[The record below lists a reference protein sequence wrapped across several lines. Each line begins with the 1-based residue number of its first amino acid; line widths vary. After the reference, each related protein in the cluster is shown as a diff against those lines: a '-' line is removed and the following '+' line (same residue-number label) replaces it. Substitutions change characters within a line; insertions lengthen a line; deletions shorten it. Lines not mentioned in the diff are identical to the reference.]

1 MASPAE
7 AGKADVAVQLDRV
20 KARIDEVHGD
30 LVHTIDALQK
40 LNTEPRQSELQSRA
54 TCRQGARKSTRV
66 EFVLQHAGCLSCDR
80 HPTELFWERA
90 RLLKTGLSCPKRT
103 FSQCL
108 SGGRS
113 FPLRRKEF
121 SLRDFSSA
129 QRVWPMSAQQYVRQI
144 ELSRIS
150 VLRMRSS
157 ETACRSTLY
166 WLYR

>member
-129 QRVWPMSAQQYVRQI
+129 QCVWPMSAQQYVRQI
-144 ELSRIS
+144 ELSIIS

-157 ETACRSTLY
+157 ETACRSTPY